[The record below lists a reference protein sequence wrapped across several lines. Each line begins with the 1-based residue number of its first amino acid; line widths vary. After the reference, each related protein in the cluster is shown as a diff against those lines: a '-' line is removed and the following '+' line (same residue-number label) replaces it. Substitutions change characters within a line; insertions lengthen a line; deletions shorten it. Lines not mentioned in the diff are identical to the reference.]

1 MEKRNRQMDM
11 RLETLIC
18 DNYKNLND
26 NDKHI
31 WSFILNNKKKCESMS
46 IQELASSCNVSHTT
60 ISRFAQKLGLNGYS
74 ELKFYLKLDNKNKK
88 PPVFEKIEY
97 MKVIDDINKT
107 MNVLV
112 ERDFTD
118 ICQLLD
124 RCNRI
129 YAYGSGEVQNNA
141 VKELKRS
148 LLSVGKL
155 VNVLE
160 GTEELRT
167 VENYMKEDDIIFL
180 FSLSGENELVN
191 EFAQKLKKKGIRVIS
206 ICKSGNTTLSKISHI
221 SIEFYTHEAARLDNN
236 LRIFIGNQFFIINEF
251 LLLKYIEYKYSK

>member
-1 MEKRNRQMDM
+1 MDM

-31 WSFILNNKKKCESMS
+31 WSYILNNKNKCESMS

-60 ISRFAQKLGLNGYS
+60 ILRFAQKLGLNGYS
-74 ELKFYLKLDNKNKK
+74 ELKFYLKQDNKNKK
-88 PPVFEKIEY
+88 IPVFDKIEY

-107 MNVLV
+107 MNVIV

-118 ICQLLD
+118 VCELLD
-124 RCNRI
+124 TCDRI

-160 GTEELRT
+160 GKDELKT
-167 VENYMKEDDIIFL
+167 VENYIKENDIIFL
-180 FSLSGENELVN
+180 FSISGENKLIN
-191 EFAQKLKKKGIRVIS
+191 EFAKELKQKGTKVIS
-206 ICKSGNTTLSKISHI
+206 ICKSGNSTLSKVSDISLEI
-221 SIEFYTHEAARLDNN
+221 YTHEVARLDND
-236 LRIFIGNQFFIINEF
+236 LRIVIGSQFFILNEF
-251 LLLKYIEYKYSK
+251 LILKYIEYKYSKS